1 MPELYKIIHNL
12 VIFFLEEGR
21 ATLIVQKKYTHTH
34 IYVCVCVYKICI
46 SFPIQKIPPEI
57 YWVWKLVLYV
67 EHIYMTETVFCL
79 MFSGGAIMK
88 KLIDLYLR
96 LRKYLH

>member
-34 IYVCVCVYKICI
+34 IYMYVYVYIKFVYH
-46 SFPIQKIPPEI
+46 SLVKRFHQKYIE
-57 YWVWKLVLYV
+57 
-67 EHIYMTETVFCL
+67 C
-79 MFSGGAIMK
+79 GN
-88 KLIDLYLR
+88 
-96 LRKYLH
+96 